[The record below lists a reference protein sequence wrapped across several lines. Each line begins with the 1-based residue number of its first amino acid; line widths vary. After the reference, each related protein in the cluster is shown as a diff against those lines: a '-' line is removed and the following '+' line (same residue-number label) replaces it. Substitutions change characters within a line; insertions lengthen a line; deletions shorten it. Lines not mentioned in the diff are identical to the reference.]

1 LAVLI
6 DGAPG
11 ERIPVTDRG
20 LSYGDGLFETL
31 ALADAGPCL
40 WGRHLERLDAGCR
53 RLGIAAPDHGML
65 RREAAQ
71 AIAGRNDGVLKII
84 LTRGNGGRG
93 YRPDPAARPRRILLC
108 FPGPEYPASWAVEGV
123 QVRFCATQLGR
134 NPRLAGI
141 KHLNRLEQV
150 LARAEWANPA
160 IAEGLML
167 DSEGLVIEG
176 TMSNLFVER
185 DGRLLTPRL
194 DRTGVA
200 GVVRTLV
207 LEQAR
212 AQGIV
217 CEERD
222 LKPHELLAADA
233 LFLTNSLI
241 GIWPVRRL
249 EERRYSLGA
258 LTLTLREAVRASAL
272 GTPEWRAPQTAAGG
286 L

>member
-6 DGAPG
+6 DGHPG
-11 ERIPVTDRG
+11 ERLPVTDRG

-40 WGRHLERLDAGCR
+40 WRLHLERLDAGCR
-53 RLGIAAPDHGML
+53 RLGIAAPEPVLL
-65 RREAAQ
+65 RREAAR
-71 AIAGRNDGVLKII
+71 AIAGHRDGVLKII
-84 LTRGNGGRG
+84 LTRGSGGRG
-93 YRPDPAARPRRILLC
+93 YRPDPAARPRRILLW
-108 FPGPEYPASWAVEGV
+108 FPGPEYPDSWTVEGV
-123 QVRFCATQLGR
+123 HVRFCATQLGR

-200 GVVRTLV
+200 GVVRALV

-222 LKPHELLAADA
+222 LEPQELLAADA

-249 EERRYSLGA
+249 EERRYGLGA
-258 LTLTLREAVRASAL
+258 LTLALREAVTASAL
-272 GTPEWRAPQTAAGG
+272 GTPEWRSQQTAAGG